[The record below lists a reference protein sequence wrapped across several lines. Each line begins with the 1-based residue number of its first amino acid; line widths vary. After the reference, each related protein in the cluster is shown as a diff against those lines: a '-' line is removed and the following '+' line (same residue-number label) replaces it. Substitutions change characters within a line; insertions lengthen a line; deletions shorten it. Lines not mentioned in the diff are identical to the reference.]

1 MKRTPNEVASLFSN
15 LYEEK
20 AMRPISIDM
29 EGFTSFRERVY
40 INFSN
45 LDLFAITG
53 PAGAGK
59 TSIIDA
65 MTDASPLWL
74 HTWGWCRAGLG
85 FDQGMNRASVL
96 PFRSVALSV

>member
-1 MKRTPNEVASLFSN
+1 MR
-15 LYEEK
+15 K

-29 EGFTSFRERVY
+29 EGFTTFRKCVY

-59 TSIIDA
+59 TSETGI
-65 MTDASPLWL
+65 
-74 HTWGWCRAGLG
+74 AG
-85 FDQGMNRASVL
+85 V
-96 PFRSVALSV
+96 